1 MSMEVFGGRGGGG
14 APGAKGETGEEIFA
28 KFDTGV
34 FRRLSAFAKPY
45 RLVFVGAIVAV
56 LAFVATQVS
65 IPYAIRMAVDSVVG
79 KPGSPALD
87 AILIGFLILI
97 GINAVVSYLQE
108 VTAARLAQRII
119 FDMRRAMFAHLQNV
133 SLSFMDKTHV
143 GRIMSRLQGDVNAL
157 QEFFETSIGAIGD
170 FVLLLG
176 IIGVL
181 FAMEWKL
188 ALLTLIVLPILIGVR
203 AMWLPHAKK
212 TFSRARDT
220 SSIVNGALA
229 ENIGGVRIVQGSRR
243 EEVNLLD
250 FSAKVEENFNAQ
262 VAASWATQVM
272 VPAVDVLTGVAMAV
286 VVVVGGRLALG
297 GNIDVGVMVAFIFYV
312 QRFFDPIRT
321 ISQQYTMLQRAT
333 AAGHRIFE
341 VLDVPVAIKDKPD
354 AINPGELEPSIEFRD
369 VTFGYKP
376 GQPVLKNLDFKVEP
390 RQVVALVGPTG
401 SGKTSIAAATHR
413 FYDVWDG
420 QVLVGGHDV
429 RDLTLDSLGRNIA
442 IVLQEPFLFTGSV
455 LENIRYSSKWASRED
470 VIAAAKAVRAHD
482 FIEKLSE
489 GYDTQLGQRGQSLS
503 IGQRQLLSF
512 ARALVADPQILILD
526 EATASIDSFIEA
538 EIQEALRVLLAGRT
552 SLIIAHR
559 LATVRDADRI
569 IVLREGKILEHGTHE
584 ELLATGGLYRS
595 LYTRNFSSFDEAS
608 CVTDGRT
615 RGRD

>member
-14 APGAKGETGEEIFA
+14 GAPGAQGETGEEVFA
-28 KFDTGV
+28 AFDSGV
-34 FRRLSAFAKPY
+34 FRRLSAFVKPY
-45 RLVFVGAIVAV
+45 RLILIGAIAAV
-56 LAFVATQVS
+56 LAFVAAQVG
-65 IPYAIRMAVDSVVG
+65 IPYVIRMAVDSVVG

-87 AILIGFLILI
+87 AILIGFVILI
-97 GINAVVSYLQE
+97 GINAVVSYFQE

-119 FDMRRAMFAHLQNV
+119 FDLRRAMFAHLQDV

-181 FAMEWKL
+181 LLMEWRL
-188 ALLTLIVLPILIGVR
+188 ALLTLTVLPILIGVR
-203 AMWLPHAKK
+203 AIWLPHAKK

-243 EEVNLLD
+243 EEVNLRD

-272 VPAVDVLTGVAMAV
+272 VPAVDVLTGIAMAV

-297 GNIDVGVMVAFIFYV
+297 GSIDVGVMVAFIFYV

-341 VLDVPVAIKDKPD
+341 VLDVPVTIRNKPD
-354 AINPGELEPSIEFRD
+354 AIDPGELEPSIEFSD

-376 GQPVLKNLDFKVEP
+376 GQPVLKNLDFRVEP

-470 VIAAAKAVRAHD
+470 VIAAAKAVKAHD
-482 FIEKLSE
+482 FIMNLPQ
-489 GYDTQLGQRGQSLS
+489 GYDTPLGQRGQSLS

-559 LATVRDADRI
+559 LATVRDADWI
-569 IVLREGKILEHGTHE
+569 IVLRQGEILEQGTHE
-584 ELLATGGLYRS
+584 ELLARGGLYRS
-595 LYTRNFSSFDEAS
+595 LYTRNFSSFDEAA
-608 CVTDGRT
+608 
-615 RGRD
+615 